1 MFASTMRGTKI
12 SLGKTADVVFLYLI
26 GGDGKS
32 QKEEKQLMNLV

>member
-26 GGDGKS
+26 GGEQS
-32 QKEEKQLMNLV
+32 